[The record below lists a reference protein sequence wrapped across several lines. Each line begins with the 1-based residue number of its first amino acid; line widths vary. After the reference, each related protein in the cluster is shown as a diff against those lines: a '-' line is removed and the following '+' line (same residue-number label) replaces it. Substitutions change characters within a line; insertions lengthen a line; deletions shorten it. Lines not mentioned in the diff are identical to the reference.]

1 MGLPPVPPYA
11 NMFMAKKIDPKFLEI
26 AKRFSKN
33 GQSPMEYLK
42 RFLDDFISFWN
53 GTSKDLHAFFEDI
66 NQIHPQ
72 IKFTMKHTTSK
83 LESPE
88 DRCECQPLE
97 SIPFLDTLLSL
108 RNRKISVDLYRKPTD
123 RNQYLLTNSIHPPEC
138 IKNIPYSLAL
148 RIIRTCTEKD
158 EREKR
163 LEELRELLIERKY
176 RKSLIDASIRRAKAI
191 PRAQALKYKAQ
202 PNIPSKRPIFSVT
215 YDPRL
220 PNLPAMQRKHW
231 RSMTQD
237 QYLESVFP
245 EPPLVAYRR
254 QKNLSDFLIKAR
266 LPRNQGPYP
275 TRKLNGMKKCK

>member
-1 MGLPPVPPYA
+1 
-11 NMFMAKKIDPKFLEI
+11 
-26 AKRFSKN
+26 
-33 GQSPMEYLK
+33 
-42 RFLDDFISFWN
+42 
-53 GTSKDLHAFFEDI
+53 
-66 NQIHPQ
+66 
-72 IKFTMKHTTSK
+72 MKHTTSK

-88 DRCECQPLE
+88 DRCESQPLE
-97 SIPFLDTLLSL
+97 SILFLDTLLSL
-108 RNRKISVDLYRKPTD
+108 RNRRISVDLYRKPTD
-123 RNQYLLTNSIHPPEC
+123 RNQYLLTNSIHPAEC

-148 RIIRTCTEKD
+148 RINRTCTEED
-158 EREKR
+158 EREQR

-254 QKNLSDFLIKAR
+254 QKNLSDFLIRAR
-266 LPRNQGPYP
+266 LPSNQGPYP
-275 TRKLNGMKKCK
+275 TRKLNGMKKCIQFCLICPYIMEEKIVKGKNFKWYINNNMNCKNQRNIIYMI